1 MRDEWWPTATAGQ
14 GDHRLRREADDGWAE
29 PILVGPHVSGSC
41 TRVEEPTGDKTG
53 GLGRRQGGMDGVP
66 LGDKSS
72 CLMFYWDVKN
82 LVSLGGLA
90 FKLYYVIRRFLGGA
104 F

>member
-1 MRDEWWPTATAGQ
+1 MR
-14 GDHRLRREADDGWAE
+14 
-29 PILVGPHVSGSC
+29 PHVSGSC

-53 GLGRRQGGMDGVP
+53 GLERRQGWMGGVS

-72 CLMFYWDVKN
+72 FFMLYWDERD
-82 LVSLGGLA
+82 LVRLGRLA
-90 FKLYYVIRRFLGGA
+90 FNLYVIRRFLIGA

>member
-1 MRDEWWPTATAGQ
+1 MR
-14 GDHRLRREADDGWAE
+14 
-29 PILVGPHVSGSC
+29 PHVLGSC

-53 GLGRRQGGMDGVP
+53 GLERRQGGMGGVS

-72 CLMFYWDVKN
+72 FLMMFYWDVKN

-90 FKLYYVIRRFLGGA
+90 FKLYVIRRFLGGA

>member
-1 MRDEWWPTATAGQ
+1 M
-14 GDHRLRREADDGWAE
+14 RREADDRRAE
-29 PILVGPHVSGSC
+29 PILVRPHVSGSC

-53 GLGRRQGGMDGVP
+53 GLEGRQGGMGGVS

-72 CLMFYWDVKN
+72 FFMFYWDVKN
-82 LVSLGGLA
+82 LVRLGGLA
-90 FKLYYVIRRFLGGA
+90 FKLYVIRYFLGGA

>member
-1 MRDEWWPTATAGQ
+1 MR
-14 GDHRLRREADDGWAE
+14 
-29 PILVGPHVSGSC
+29 PHVSGSC

-53 GLGRRQGGMDGVP
+53 GLERRQGGMGGVS

-72 CLMFYWDVKN
+72 FLMFYWDEKN
-82 LVSLGGLA
+82 LVGICELA
-90 FKLYYVIRRFLGGA
+90 FNLYAIRRFLIGV

>member
-1 MRDEWWPTATAGQ
+1 MR
-14 GDHRLRREADDGWAE
+14 
-29 PILVGPHVSGSC
+29 PHVSSSC

-53 GLGRRQGGMDGVP
+53 GLERRQGGMGGVS

-72 CLMFYWDVKN
+72 FLMFYWDEKN
-82 LVSLGGLA
+82 LVRLGGLA
-90 FKLYYVIRRFLGGA
+90 FTFHVIRRFLGGV

>member
-1 MRDEWWPTATAGQ
+1 MR
-14 GDHRLRREADDGWAE
+14 
-29 PILVGPHVSGSC
+29 PHVSGSC

-53 GLGRRQGGMDGVP
+53 GLERRQGGMGGVS

-72 CLMFYWDVKN
+72 FFMFYWDEKN
-82 LVSLGGLA
+82 LVPLEGLA
-90 FKLYYVIRRFLGGA
+90 LTLHVIRRFLGGS

>member
-1 MRDEWWPTATAGQ
+1 MR
-14 GDHRLRREADDGWAE
+14 
-29 PILVGPHVSGSC
+29 PHVSGSC

-53 GLGRRQGGMDGVP
+53 GLERRQGGMGGVS

-72 CLMFYWDVKN
+72 FLMFYWDEKN
-82 LVSLGGLA
+82 LVGICELA
-90 FKLYYVIRRFLGGA
+90 FNLYAIRRFLISA

>member
-1 MRDEWWPTATAGQ
+1 MR
-14 GDHRLRREADDGWAE
+14 
-29 PILVGPHVSGSC
+29 PHVSGSC

-53 GLGRRQGGMDGVP
+53 VLERRQAGIRGVS

-72 CLMFYWDVKN
+72 FFMFYWDENN
-82 LVSLGGLA
+82 LVRLGGLA
-90 FKLYYVIRRFLGGA
+90 FNLYVIRRFLIGA

>member
-1 MRDEWWPTATAGQ
+1 MR
-14 GDHRLRREADDGWAE
+14 
-29 PILVGPHVSGSC
+29 PHVSGSC

-53 GLGRRQGGMDGVP
+53 GLERRQGGMGGVS

-72 CLMFYWDVKN
+72 FLMFYWDEKN
-82 LVSLGGLA
+82 LVGICELA
-90 FKLYYVIRRFLGGA
+90 FNLYAIRRFLIGA